1 MIDMVINMVDFEGI
15 EAFLAQN
22 ENFIR
27 ERVVALMEERQVNA
41 AKLSGYVDRNVS
53 YIHNFLAGQNN
64 PSFEVL
70 VKLCFFFNL
79 TLEEFFQD
87 APEACRMAELRKFYS
102 KLTEREREI
111 FDQYVKLVNE
121 RD

>member
-121 RD
+121 RE